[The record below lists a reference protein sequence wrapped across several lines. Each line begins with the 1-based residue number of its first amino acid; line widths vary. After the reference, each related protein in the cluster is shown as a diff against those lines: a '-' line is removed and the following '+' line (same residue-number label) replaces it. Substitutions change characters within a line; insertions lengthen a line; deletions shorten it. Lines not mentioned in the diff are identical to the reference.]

1 MACCIFYIIFG
12 ANSLE
17 KLMWKTLLVLPFL
30 FTQTVSAQKSVSRH
44 DAMIASDPGVRIFV
58 RELKAR
64 KRSRKP
70 PILLVHGGGPGGIAS
85 FDLPVPGG
93 SLAEDLAQEGMD
105 VYIMDIRGWEKST
118 RPDYDTTRR
127 WVIAGSS
134 KEAAA
139 DIDAVVDYM
148 IERSGKK
155 QVCLFGWA
163 TGGHWIGYYAC
174 MYPDKISS
182 LILLNSLYNVKAPW
196 NYNEVFRSREDTT
209 QFDYVTISSM
219 RRATKQSLL
228 ASWKKDSFYDPA
240 IAKAYA
246 ETAVGFYPDS
256 LLEVPGGYRVES
268 FYTAQGK
275 GLWHAR
281 DIRVPLLAMRSD
293 LDTWSRPEDMAALE
307 QHLTNAP
314 KKKFVVL
321 PKGTHHVF
329 LSRPEEGR
337 AQLISEIIAFNVKRK
352 SR

>member
-1 MACCIFYIIFG
+1 
-12 ANSLE
+12 
-17 KLMWKTLLVLPFL
+17 MWKTFLLLPIL
-30 FTQTVSAQKSVSRH
+30 FFSRPAAAQKSVTRQ

-58 RELKAR
+58 REVKAR

-70 PILLVHGGGPGGIAS
+70 PILLVHGGGPGGLAS

-93 SLAEDLAQEGMD
+93 SLAQDLAQEGMD
-105 VYIMDIRGWEKST
+105 VYIMDARGWEKST

-127 WVIAGSS
+127 WIIAGSS
-134 KEAAA
+134 REVSH
-139 DIDAVVDYM
+139 DIDAVVDYI

-155 QVCLFGWA
+155 QVCLFGWS
-163 TGGHWIGYYAC
+163 TGAQWIGYYAC

-182 LILLNSLYNVKAPW
+182 LILLNSLYGVNAPW
-196 NYNEVFRSREDTT
+196 MYTNMYRSWMDTT
-209 QFDYVTISSM
+209 QFDYTTISSM
-219 RRATKQSLL
+219 RRATKASLL
-228 ASWKKDSFYDPA
+228 ASWKKDSFYDPT

-256 LLEVPGGYRVES
+256 LLEVPGGYRVEA

-281 DIRVPLLAMRSD
+281 DIRVPILCIRAER
-293 LDTWSRPEDMAALE
+293 DTWSRPEDMKALE
-307 QHLTNAP
+307 EHLVNAP

-321 PKGTHHVF
+321 PEATHHVF

-337 AQLISEIIAFNVKRK
+337 AQLISEIVAFNVKRK
-352 SR
+352 GR